1 MWKNFMSSTKN
12 HANFE
17 GIYRYHQIEKLELKN
32 YHTTKQNRIFIIT
45 FL

>member
-1 MWKNFMSSTKN
+1 MWKKFMSSTKN

-17 GIYRYHQIEKLELKN
+17 GIYRYHQIEKLELKII
-32 YHTTKQNRIFIIT
+32 TQLNRIE

>member
-1 MWKNFMSSTKN
+1 MSSTKN

-17 GIYRYHQIEKLELKN
+17 GIYGYHQIEKLELKII
-32 YHTTKQNRIFIIT
+32 TQLNRIE